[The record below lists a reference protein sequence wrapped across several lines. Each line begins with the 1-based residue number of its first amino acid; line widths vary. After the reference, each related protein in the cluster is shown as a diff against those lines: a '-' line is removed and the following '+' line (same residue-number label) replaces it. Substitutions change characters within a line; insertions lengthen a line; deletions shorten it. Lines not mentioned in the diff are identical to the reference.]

1 MKTMSILVALLFVG
15 LAGYA
20 QEEGKSRW
28 DCIEEIVKEKG
39 WSETS
44 WKDRKKAELE
54 YQKRHRAEIHRL
66 SDEFYFGRDTL
77 YLLWDEQDSMQFRDR
92 GYVWRLY
99 DIEKELKETE
109 PSDIEKQFSYSER
122 LESLMEIRLAFDRIW
137 RSQWG
142 VGISLS
148 EKQLTALRPASRK
161 ELADFF
167 KRELNRAREQK
178 LRRIHHPEWGVWNLL
193 DYFPKV
199 CLLIPR
205 GGDFYDKYE
214 CEF

>member
-77 YLLWDEQDSMQFRDR
+77 YLLWDEQDPMQFRDR

-99 DIEKELKETE
+99 DIEKEL
-109 PSDIEKQFSYSER
+109 SYSER
-122 LESLMEIRLAFDRIW
+122 LALLMEIRLAFDRTW
-137 RSQWG
+137 RLRGG

-148 EKQLTALRPASRK
+148 EEQLATLRPASRK
-161 ELADFF
+161 E
-167 KRELNRAREQK
+167 
-178 LRRIHHPEWGVWNLL
+178 LL

-199 CLLIPR
+199 CLLIPK
-205 GGDFYDKYE
+205 GGDSYDKYE
-214 CEF
+214 CEY

>member
-1 MKTMSILVALLFVG
+1 MKTIAILMALLFVG
-15 LAGYA
+15 LTGYA

-28 DCIEEIVKEKG
+28 DRIEEIVKEKG

-54 YQKRHRAEIHRL
+54 YQKRHQAEIHRL
-66 SDEFYFGRDTL
+66 SDEFYLWRDTL
-77 YLLWDEQDSMQFRDR
+77 YLLWDEQDSMQFKDR

-109 PSDIEKQFSYSER
+109 PSDIGNELSYSER
-122 LESLMEIRLAFDRIW
+122 LALLMEIRLAFDKIW
-137 RSQWG
+137 HFQGG

-148 EKQLTALRPASRK
+148 EEQLATLRPASRK
-161 ELADFF
+161 ELVDFF
-167 KRELNRAREQK
+167 KRELKRAREQK
-178 LRRIHHPEWGVWNLL
+178 LRPIDYPMWGLWNLL

-199 CLLIPR
+199 YMLVPK
-205 GGDFYDKYE
+205 GGDFYDMYE
-214 CEF
+214 CEY